1 MNSRDNVTEPS
12 YHFNYEGFTV
22 AGPAY
27 IPGLFSGSKENLFF
41 FWSEECEQQLSQ
53 PRNQDPVKQQPNPT
67 AIPGSNAYDTNFLR
81 PYQGYGDIDFEGFDA
96 TTPIQFFTGEGR
108 PPVCVGAVPRWR
120 PGIQNGNPRLIAIA
134 F

>member
-1 MNSRDNVTEPS
+1 MNSRDNVREPS
-12 YHFNYEGFTV
+12 SHFNYEGFTV

-41 FWSEECEQQLSQ
+41 FWSEECEQQLNQ
-53 PRNQDPVKQQPNPT
+53 PRNQYPVKQQPNPT

-96 TTPIQFFTGEGR
+96 TTNYNSLQVKAGRQFASGLSPDGGR
-108 PPVCVGAVPRWR
+108 VSKMEI
-120 PGIQNGNPRLIAIA
+120 PG
-134 F
+134 